1 MRQLPFVVFSFC
13 VTILCWGVYGPVLHS
28 GQQGM
33 VALPEGVEAASNQL
47 ARLRPFV
54 CVGLAYFA
62 IGVLVPGLLLWFRG
76 EKGHW
81 TMQGIIWSL
90 AGGAVGAIGALGII
104 MALYFDG
111 KPVYVMPL
119 VFGGAPVV
127 NSFLTIV
134 WAKKLREVG
143 PLFLAGLVMV
153 VLGAVT
159 VLMFK
164 PSTGHSEAASS
175 VSVMNWVWQLL
186 SIATV
191 IVCWGAYG
199 PVLHKGQAAMDH
211 SRLRPLLCVGLA
223 YFLIAVLVPYA
234 LLLSGAYTEYS
245 EFSWQTADG
254 IVWSLAAGAAGA
266 LGALGII
273 MAFNF
278 GGKPVFVMPLIFG
291 GAPVVNV
298 LFDASRHD
306 LLGQLSAMF
315 LAGMIVVV
323 AGAVMVLVFA
333 PRSAPPAKVAAQ
345 PT

>member
-1 MRQLPFVVFSFC
+1 
-13 VTILCWGVYGPVLHS
+13 
-28 GQQGM
+28 
-33 VALPEGVEAASNQL
+33 
-47 ARLRPFV
+47 
-54 CVGLAYFA
+54 
-62 IGVLVPGLLLWFRG
+62 
-76 EKGHW
+76 
-81 TMQGIIWSL
+81 
-90 AGGAVGAIGALGII
+90 
-104 MALYFDG
+104 
-111 KPVYVMPL
+111 
-119 VFGGAPVV
+119 
-127 NSFLTIV
+127 FLTIV

-234 LLLSGAYTEYS
+234 LLLSGAVVEYS
-245 EFSWQTADG
+245 EFSWATRDG
-254 IVWSLAAGAAGA
+254 VFWSLAAGSAGP

-273 MAFNF
+273 MALHF
-278 GGKPVFVMPLIFG
+278 GG
-291 GAPVVNV
+291 
-298 LFDASRHD
+298 HE
-306 LLGQLSAMF
+306 
-315 LAGMIVVV
+315 
-323 AGAVMVLVFA
+323 
-333 PRSAPPAKVAAQ
+333 
-345 PT
+345 